1 MKAGIITGGA
11 YFLLYS
17 HRLVDVHRW
26 HVCYHCNRQ
35 VIMKF
40 KLNGCIL
47 CIVASVY
54 YILPSQNLEVC
65 FHPRPGE
72 MFEEQRNLQFSCSP
86 LGYDFNSPLI
96 SDGP

>member
-1 MKAGIITGGA
+1 MSDSRVPQLLFIGRLVKAGIITGGA

-40 KLNGCIL
+40 KLNGRIL
-47 CIVASVY
+47 NVVASVFS
-54 YILPSQNLEVC
+54 ILTSHNFRVW

-72 MFEEQRNLQFSCSP
+72 MFEEQINV
-86 LGYDFNSPLI
+86 
-96 SDGP
+96 